1 MKMATKNLEDAKYN
15 RPGIVALFPCD
26 KINTGSETIPWA
38 DLYVCS
44 TNNESELLSG
54 DTALVLIDIH
64 TRTDLHDL
72 KDIDHY
78 GITIKPTPAFKKYRV
93 MVPVSQ
99 INNIKKAAIK
109 LGELH

>member
-1 MKMATKNLEDAKYN
+1 MKNYWIAFVLITTTGLACLGIIIFKCFIQKPQLQLFYLNVDSMKMATKNLEDAKYN
-15 RPGIVALFPCD
+15 RPGVVALFPCD

-64 TRTDLHDL
+64 TRTR
-72 KDIDHY
+72 
-78 GITIKPTPAFKKYRV
+78 PA
-93 MVPVSQ
+93 
-99 INNIKKAAIK
+99 
-109 LGELH
+109 